1 MKKMTLMCGSLAAAT
16 LLLFTQCNQTAET
29 TPSAASTAAGTSM
42 KIAYVEVDSLMNN
55 YNFAKDYTALLT
67 KKSESIQ
74 STLAS
79 KGQALQNRAA
89 DFQRKIQSNAYTR
102 EQAENEQRNLQQM
115 QQSLEAL
122 QGRLAQEFQ
131 SEQNKYNEA
140 LHDSLNH
147 FLTQY
152 NKDKKFSLILT
163 KSGDNIL
170 YADKTYDITNEVV
183 AGLNKRYKQ
192 PAELKGAST
201 SKKEEKK

>member
-16 LLLFTQCNQTAET
+16 LFLFTQCNQTAET
-29 TPSAASTAAGTSM
+29 APSAASNAAGTSM

-147 FLTQY
+147 FLAQY

>member
-1 MKKMTLMCGSLAAAT
+1 MTLMCGSLAAAT

-55 YNFAKDYTALLT
+55 YDFVKDFTAHLT
-67 KKSESIQ
+67 KERESIQ
-74 STLAS
+74 KTLAN

-89 DFQRKIQSNAYTR
+89 ELQRKYQSNALTR
-102 EQAENEQRNLQQM
+102 EQVENEQRNLQQM
-115 QQSLEAL
+115 QQSIEAL
-122 QGRLAQEFQ
+122 NGRLAQEFQ
-131 SEQNKYNEA
+131 EKQDKYTQA
-140 LHDSLNH
+140 LQDSVDN
-147 FLTQY
+147 FLAQY
-152 NKDKKFSLILT
+152 NKSKKFNLIL
-163 KSGDNIL
+163 KKGGIAGGIL

>member
-1 MKKMTLMCGSLAAAT
+1 
-16 LLLFTQCNQTAET
+16 
-29 TPSAASTAAGTSM
+29 
-42 KIAYVEVDSLMNN
+42 MNN

-89 DFQRKIQSNAYTR
+89 DFQRKIQSNAFTR

-147 FLTQY
+147 FLAQY

-170 YADKTYDITNEVV
+170 YADKTYNITNEVV

>member
-79 KGQALQNRAA
+79 KGQ
-89 DFQRKIQSNAYTR
+89 SNAYTR

-147 FLTQY
+147 FLAQY